1 MGDWTMR
8 KAGKKETTESSKGM
22 TETSKET
29 KNLQQYT
36 EEWMQLERKTLEQRK
51 EAELFYDENL
61 MKLIEEEFIRSNR
74 NKVTEKVDYLIISVG
89 TSYEP
94 LVLSIRLFQPQKI
107 LFLYTDLTETILNK
121 IVSYCELDMTSFQKR
136 RVHET
141 NPIDIY
147 REIKHAY
154 LEWGRPQKLY
164 IDFTGGTKSMS
175 AAAAMAGAVIDVQ
188 MVYVGTSNYLA
199 DFRKP
204 YPGSETLFYID
215 NPLSIFGDLEVEKAM
230 VLFAQNNYS
239 AAREKLEVLK
249 EQIPDPNLRQQ
260 LNFAW
265 LLASMYERWDALE
278 FVPAYEA
285 ALSLEQQ
292 LKRDSRLHRTFLL
305 MDCREKIES
314 QCYVLEKLREIPGL
328 LKEKRN
334 YDILCDRETMLPL
347 MFTMY
352 MSALIREKQEKYDMA
367 TLLMYRLLEMVE
379 QRRIATY
386 GLYISK
392 MVYEKV
398 EFRDAE
404 QLAMNE
410 WDGPQKREWLKTEVF
425 EIRKKLFPRTEN
437 KFLPDQISLL
447 DGFTL
452 LAALKDPIF
461 GYGAADP
468 ASGKES
474 ADATVGNENAQAAH
488 RKGMPD
494 PVLLLKRIRSMV
506 YLRNNSIFAHGLGPV
521 AREDYLKFRRFV
533 EDMFRTFCAV
543 EDVSFDDCLAE
554 VTWIDP
560 TKTAYYSK
568 LEV

>member
-1 MGDWTMR
+1 MR
-8 KAGKKETTESSKGM
+8 RSEKKAADADSREEKGL
-22 TETSKET
+22 K
-29 KNLQQYT
+29 QYT
-36 EEWMQLERKTLEQRK
+36 EEWMQLERKTLEQRR
-51 EAELFYDENL
+51 EAELFYDLNL
-61 MKLIEEEFIRSNR
+61 MKLIEEEFIRN
-74 NKVTEKVDYLIISVG
+74 NQGKVTEKVEYLIISVG

-94 LVLSIRLFQPQKI
+94 LVLSIRLFQPKKI
-107 LFLYTDLTETILNK
+107 LFLYTELTETILNK

-136 RVHET
+136 QVHET
-141 NPIDIY
+141 SPIDIY

-215 NPLSIFGDLEVEKAM
+215 NPLAIFGDLEVEKAM

-265 LLASMYERWDALE
+265 LLAGMYEHWDALE
-278 FVPAYEA
+278 FVPAYDA
-285 ALSLEQQ
+285 ALNLEQQ
-292 LKRDSRLHRTFLL
+292 LRRDSRLHRTFLL
-305 MDCREKIES
+305 MDCRERIES
-314 QCYVLEKLREIPGL
+314 QRFVLEKLREIPGM
-328 LKEKRN
+328 LKERRN
-334 YDILCDRETMLPL
+334 FDILRDRETMLPL

-352 MSALIREKQEKYDMA
+352 MSAVIREKQEKYDMA

-379 QRRIATY
+379 QRRLATY

-398 EFRDAE
+398 EFHHAE
-404 QLAMNE
+404 QLTMNE
-410 WDGPQKREWLKTEVF
+410 WDGAQKREWLKEEVF
-425 EIRKKLFPRTEN
+425 TIRKALFPRTEN
-437 KFLPDQISLL
+437 KFLPEQISLL

-452 LAALKDPIF
+452 LAALKDPIYD
-461 GYGAADP
+461 GGTDP
-468 ASGKES
+468 II
-474 ADATVGNENAQAAH
+474 
-488 RKGMPD
+488 R
-494 PVLLLKRIRSMV
+494 LKQIRSMV

-521 AREDYLKFRRFV
+521 SREDYLKFHRFV
-533 EDMFRTFCAV
+533 EDMFRTFCGV
-543 EDVSFDDCLAE
+543 EEVSFDDRLAE
-554 VTWIDP
+554 ITWIDP

>member
-1 MGDWTMR
+1 MR
-8 KAGKKETTESSKGM
+8 KAGKKEPTEVSKGM
-22 TETSKET
+22 TETPKET

-314 QCYVLEKLREIPGL
+314 QRYVLEKLREIPGL

-404 QLAMNE
+404 QLAMNA

-461 GYGAADP
+461 GYRAADP
-468 ASGKES
+468 ASGKDS
-474 ADATVGNENAQAAH
+474 ADAAAGNENQQAAH
-488 RKGMPD
+488 RKGTTD